1 MLGNQL
7 HALRG
12 TLKSKTL
19 LVIYGVMILFL
30 IRFFGV
36 IAVAGH

>member
-7 HALRG
+7 LALWG
-12 TLKSKTL
+12 TFKSKTL
-19 LVIYGVMILFL
+19 LEIYGVMILFL

-36 IAVAGH
+36 IAMAGH